1 MARTTTGQAVDAIL
15 RGKTVLVADDTAV
28 TRMVIAD
35 TLGSSGVRILEA
47 DCGERAIQLAGE
59 NSVDAFLLDIRMPD
73 MNGIE
78 LCRRI
83 RGIDRYEGA
92 PVMFIT
98 AMDQR
103 DVLQWAI
110 DAGCDDFMQKPIDAM
125 VLRKRLGNLMQKAVY
140 VTQIELISLSL
151 QRYVSPRTEEMA
163 RVYATTR
170 VLPGPRQQEVCVLFS
185 DARGFTQMSRQL
197 DPELLFRMLSEHLAA
212 QVDLVYSHAGYI
224 DKFAGDG
231 IMAVFDGEKMALRAC
246 RCALEIM
253 DMSRDNA
260 ARTGSSIN
268 RLGIGIHMGL
278 AIVGNLGSQ
287 NHLDYTLIGDTV
299 NLATR
304 LCGIANESIVAS
316 QTVFDAVAGARGLR
330 LDGKKSVAIRGY
342 GEPVTVYELTRQAGS
357 AA

>member
-1 MARTTTGQAVDAIL
+1 MTRIMTGRAADEIL
-15 RGKTVLVADDTAV
+15 KGKTVLVADDTAV
-28 TRMVIAD
+28 TRMLVAD

-47 DCGERAIQLAGE
+47 DCGARALELAGE
-59 NSVDAFLLDIRMPD
+59 NLVDAFLLDIRMPD

-78 LCRRI
+78 LCRTI
-83 RGIDRYEGA
+83 RGIDRYAGA
-92 PVMFIT
+92 PIMFIT

-103 DVLQWAI
+103 EVLQWAL

-125 VLRKRLGNLMQKAVY
+125 VLRKRLGNLLQKAIY
-140 VTQIELISLSL
+140 VTQIELMSLSL

-163 RVYATTR
+163 RIYAMTGL
-170 VLPGPRQQEVCVLFS
+170 LPGPRQQEVCVLFS
-185 DARGFTQMSRQL
+185 DARGFTEMSQQV

-212 QVDLVYSHAGYI
+212 QVDLVYNHAGYI

-231 IMAVFDGEKMALRAC
+231 IMAVFDGDRMAQRAC
-246 RCALEIM
+246 RCALDIM

-260 ARTGSSIN
+260 ARTGSRIN
-268 RLGIGIHMGL
+268 RLGIGIHMGP

-304 LCGIANESIVAS
+304 LCGIANESIIAS
-316 QTVFDAVAGARGLR
+316 QAVFDAVAGAPEPRFG
-330 LDGKKSVAIRGY
+330 GKRPVAIRGY
-342 GEPVTVYELTRQAGS
+342 RDPVTVYELAQRTGP